1 MNNSVFSI
9 IFGSAL
15 LIMFCASTLFQLN
28 RQKGI
33 AHILNSIALLSMLGF
48 IVQLWIKLEHPPLRT
63 LGETRMWYAFFLAVI
78 GYITYIRKQYNWFLW
93 YSLSMSLL
101 FIILNFI
108 NPENFSKE
116 LAPSLQSAW
125 FAPHVIVYILGYA
138 LLAASALVGVY
149 ALYFKYLKHT
159 SKNILAL
166 ADDLIYSGQAFVTLG
181 LIFGALWA
189 KQAWG
194 HYWTWDPKETWAF
207 LTWLTYL
214 LYIHIRIRHP
224 QAYTTALWVIS
235 LAFVILLLAWFGINY
250 LPSAQNSVHVYGKG

>member
-1 MNNSVFSI
+1 MSTSAFSI
-9 IFGSAL
+9 IFGTAL
-15 LIMFCASTLFQLN
+15 FIMFYAAMLFQCN
-28 RQKGI
+28 KQKPI
-33 AHILNSIALLSMLGF
+33 AHILSTLSLLIMLGF
-48 IVQLWIKLEHPPLRT
+48 IVRLWVQLGHPPLRT
-63 LGETRMWYAFFLAVI
+63 LGETRMWYALFLAAI
-78 GYITYIRKQYNWFLW
+78 GYVTYYRKQYNWFLW
-93 YSLSMSLL
+93 YSISMSLL
-101 FIILNFI
+101 FVLLNVI
-108 NPENFSKE
+108 NPENFNKE

-138 LLAASALVGVY
+138 LLAASALVGIY

-159 SKNILAL
+159 SKNILIL
-166 ADDLIYSGQAFVTLG
+166 ADDLIYSGQAFITLG

-207 LTWLTYL
+207 LTWLVYL

-224 QAYTTALWVIS
+224 QAYITALWIIS
-235 LAFVILLLAWFGINY
+235 LAFVVLLLAWFGINY